1 MTQTNIQDTNLEN
14 YDNFP
19 DVIIFFG
26 PPASGKGTQARLLS
40 EKLPNYVHL
49 DFGGQLREFVK
60 LTLGS
65 YPELSEIRKKSFR
78 QSQDEN
84 IEIALSL
91 RESMIKGQPVKSE
104 YLWKIVSKTID
115 KAIIDG
121 KKLILEGIGRTY
133 EDGRKFGKLAFDN
146 KLTVCIFHIY
156 ISPEQSVSR
165 ANQRYYAPGS
175 SHPHG
180 NYNQALLECKNKDLP
195 YQRPEDTDSEVVM
208 DRYNKV
214 YANIFAKVIST
225 MQIESKGRLFI
236 IDGQDSVSDVYK
248 HIWKYLQIYYN
259 SISIFK

>member
-1 MTQTNIQDTNLEN
+1 MTNTNNQDKNIEN

-40 EKLPNYVHL
+40 EKLPNYIHM
-49 DFGGQLREFVK
+49 DFGSELRDYIK

-65 YPELSEIRKKSFR
+65 YPELSEFQKKSYS
-78 QSQDEN
+78 QSEDES
-84 IEIALSL
+84 IQIALSL
-91 RESMIKGQPVKSE
+91 RESMLKGEAVKSE
-104 YLWKIVSKTID
+104 YLWKIVSQTIN
-115 KAIIDG
+115 KAIKNG

-133 EDGRKFGKLAFDN
+133 EDGRRFGKLAFDN
-146 KLTVCIFHIY
+146 KLIVCIFHIFV
-156 ISPEQSVSR
+156 SPEQSIAR
-165 ANQRYYAPGS
+165 AKTRYYRPGS
-175 SHPHG
+175 TTPYLG
-180 NYNQALLECKNKDLP
+180 YEAAKLECQNKDTP
-195 YQRPEDTDSEVVM
+195 YQRPEDSDSQIVM
-208 DRYNKV
+208 DRYNQQ

-236 IDGQDSVSDVYK
+236 IDGEDDINDVYK